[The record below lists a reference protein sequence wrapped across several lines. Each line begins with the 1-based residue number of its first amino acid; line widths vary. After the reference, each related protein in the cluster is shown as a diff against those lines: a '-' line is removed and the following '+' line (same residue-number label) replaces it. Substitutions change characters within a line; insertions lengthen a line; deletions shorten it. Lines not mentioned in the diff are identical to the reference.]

1 MTSASEKDV
10 FKIGKRL
17 EQIISKNENT
27 DEALDLLK
35 RLKELPVTLE
45 VLQKTRVGMSVN
57 ALRKKSSD
65 EEVIGIAKSLIKAW
79 KKLLPDQS
87 KSSVKDEK
95 SRDSNNSPM
104 PSEDSN
110 SSVHDTES
118 NNSDTS
124 QRRSVVPKT
133 NDSVREKCRSMI
145 AAALKVPI
153 DIEDKSAFQDADE
166 LGAIIEDCIFTIFV
180 NTDQKYKNRVR
191 SRVCNLKDAKNP
203 ELRRR
208 VLCGEIKPEEIAKM
222 LPEEMASNEM
232 KDLRKEF
239 TKEAIRDHQMAKT
252 SGTTTDLLKC
262 GKCLKRNC
270 TYNQVQTRSADE
282 PMTTFVFCNECG
294 NRWKFC

>member
-1 MTSASEKDV
+1 MTSSDV

-17 EQIISKNENT
+17 EQIISKNENA

-35 RLKELPVTLE
+35 RLKELPITLE

-57 ALRKKSSD
+57 ALRKKSSN
-65 EEVIGIAKSLIKAW
+65 EEVNGIAKSLIKAW
-79 KKLLPDQS
+79 KKLLPDQN
-87 KSSVKDEK
+87 KSVVKEEK
-95 SRDSNNSPM
+95 AGDSNRNSPM

-118 NNSDTS
+118 NSDVS
-124 QRRSVVPKT
+124 QRGKMSVPKT
-133 NDSVREKCRSMI
+133 NDTVREKCRSMI
-145 AAALKVPI
+145 AAALRVPI
-153 DIEDKSAFQDADE
+153 DIEDKSGFQDPDE
-166 LGAIIEDCIFTIFV
+166 LGAIIEDCIYTKFT
-180 NTDQKYKNRVR
+180 NTDQKYKNKVR
-191 SRVCNLKDAKNP
+191 SRVCNLKDSKNP

-208 VLCGEIKPEEIAKM
+208 VLCGEIKPEEIANM
-222 LPEEMASNEM
+222 TPEEMASNEM
-232 KDLRKEF
+232 KDLRKEY
-239 TKEAIRDHQMAKT
+239 TKESIRDHQMAKT

-262 GKCLKRNC
+262 GKCQKRNC